1 MAMVIR
7 PLDPRILTVLITLP
21 LQNNNTR
28 KKNLIKK
35 KKKPQSSGAEEVNLK
50 TNKKMKPETPTTT
63 HKKLNS

>member
-35 KKKPQSSGAEEVNLK
+35 KTTPILRCGGGQSENQQK
-50 TNKKMKPETPTTT
+50 DETRNTYNHP
-63 HKKLNS
+63 